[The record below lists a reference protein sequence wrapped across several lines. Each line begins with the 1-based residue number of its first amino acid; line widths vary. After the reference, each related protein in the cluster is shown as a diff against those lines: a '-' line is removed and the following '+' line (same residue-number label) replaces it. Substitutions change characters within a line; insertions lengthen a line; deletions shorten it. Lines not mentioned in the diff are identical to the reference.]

1 MIAVDILFDGVFAAV
16 AAIGFGAISDPPV
29 RAFPYIALLA
39 AVGHALRFCLM
50 SYAGIDIATASL
62 CAAVVIGFGS
72 LWLGRG
78 IRCPMTVLYI
88 PALLPMVPGIY
99 AYKTVFALIMFLQS
113 LNDPGQGLEYM
124 QQFFPECH
132 RVVQRDYPVGC
143 GRYAADI
150 HLQPPG
156 FLAHTTQTEPQ
167 VNSFRMD
174 VFWNTIAAYN
184 AATWPVQLLLVAVAA
199 VLTLLALPASDACG
213 AYGDEGFYGRIEFL
227 DRGRILFSSIA
238 LRANITI
245 FWPCS
250 GRSWAVF
257 GSYDLAAGHDSLG
270 RTGTTLPVC
279 FGAVLYA
286 ARLSAFLAGPGA
298 YFSDDDLA
306 RDALLGRGLHR
317 RVDAGF
323 SPSGRISCWR
333 RSSAIGR

>member
-124 QQFFPECH
+124 QQFFSECH
-132 RVVQRDYPVGC
+132 RVVQRDYSVGC
-143 GRYAADI
+143 GRHAADI

-156 FLAHTTQTEPQ
+156 FLAHTAQTEP
-167 VNSFRMD
+167 
-174 VFWNTIAAYN
+174 
-184 AATWPVQLLLVAVAA
+184 
-199 VLTLLALPASDACG
+199 
-213 AYGDEGFYGRIEFL
+213 
-227 DRGRILFSSIA
+227 
-238 LRANITI
+238 
-245 FWPCS
+245 
-250 GRSWAVF
+250 
-257 GSYDLAAGHDSLG
+257 
-270 RTGTTLPVC
+270 
-279 FGAVLYA
+279 
-286 ARLSAFLAGPGA
+286 
-298 YFSDDDLA
+298 
-306 RDALLGRGLHR
+306 
-317 RVDAGF
+317 
-323 SPSGRISCWR
+323 
-333 RSSAIGR
+333 

>member
-124 QQFFPECH
+124 QQFFLNATVSFSVIILLAAGATLPIFIFNRRAFSLTRRRRSRNKLFSYGCFLEYD
-132 RVVQRDYPVGC
+132 RRIQRRHVARTAPAGC
-143 GRYAADI
+143 GRCGAD
-150 HLQPPG
+150 P
-156 FLAHTTQTEPQ
+156 F
-167 VNSFRMD
+167 
-174 VFWNTIAAYN
+174 
-184 AATWPVQLLLVAVAA
+184 
-199 VLTLLALPASDACG
+199 ALSASDACR
-213 AYGDEGFYGRIEFL
+213 ACGDEGFYGRIEFL
-227 DRGRILFSSIA
+227 DRGCILFYL
-238 LRANITI
+238 LRSARTLRY
-245 FWPCS
+245 S
-250 GRSWAVF
+250 GPVL
-257 GSYDLAAGHDSLG
+257 GGHGLYLDL
-270 RTGTTLPVC
+270 
-279 FGAVLYA
+279 
-286 ARLSAFLAGPGA
+286 
-298 YFSDDDLA
+298 
-306 RDALLGRGLHR
+306 
-317 RVDAGF
+317 
-323 SPSGRISCWR
+323 
-333 RSSAIGR
+333 

>member
-113 LNDPGQGLEYM
+113 LNDPGQGLGIYAAV
-124 QQFFPECH
+124 FSECH

-143 GRYAADI
+143 GRHAADI

-156 FLAHTTQTEPQ
+156 FLAHTAQTEP
-167 VNSFRMD
+167 
-174 VFWNTIAAYN
+174 
-184 AATWPVQLLLVAVAA
+184 
-199 VLTLLALPASDACG
+199 
-213 AYGDEGFYGRIEFL
+213 
-227 DRGRILFSSIA
+227 
-238 LRANITI
+238 
-245 FWPCS
+245 
-250 GRSWAVF
+250 
-257 GSYDLAAGHDSLG
+257 
-270 RTGTTLPVC
+270 
-279 FGAVLYA
+279 
-286 ARLSAFLAGPGA
+286 
-298 YFSDDDLA
+298 
-306 RDALLGRGLHR
+306 
-317 RVDAGF
+317 
-323 SPSGRISCWR
+323 
-333 RSSAIGR
+333 